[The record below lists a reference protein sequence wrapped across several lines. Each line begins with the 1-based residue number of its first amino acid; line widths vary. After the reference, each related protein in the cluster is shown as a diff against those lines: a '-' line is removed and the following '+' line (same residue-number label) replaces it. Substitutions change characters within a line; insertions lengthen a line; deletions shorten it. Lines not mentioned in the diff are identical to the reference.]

1 MEENKEEFTYEEE
14 QLQQILLQEL
24 HHKMVEEQRKLK
36 QKQDEEYKESLQKD
50 IDRLDDQ
57 KVTFD
62 EPSIEE
68 MRRVRILR
76 FSGVKD

>member
-24 HHKMVEEQRKLK
+24 HQKMVEEQRKLK

-68 MRRVRILR
+68 M
-76 FSGVKD
+76 

>member
-24 HHKMVEEQRKLK
+24 HQKMVEEQRKLK